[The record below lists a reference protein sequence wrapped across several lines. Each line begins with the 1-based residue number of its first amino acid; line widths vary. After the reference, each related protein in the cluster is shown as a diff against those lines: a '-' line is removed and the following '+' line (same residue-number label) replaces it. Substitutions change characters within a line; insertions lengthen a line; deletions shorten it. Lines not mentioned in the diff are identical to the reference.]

1 MSYDL
6 NIKQLEH
13 DITHGYKIVL
23 IVGAGIN
30 YSKEVKLQW
39 DQLLNPVFKD
49 ALRRICT
56 DNDLS
61 ASEYK
66 DILKLFDI
74 DDEGTNDLSFESWD
88 EFKILKSR
96 TVFDYSAPTKMSI
109 AKSVLRNQY
118 LYTLQSIIYRQ
129 CNRDIIKRAFQE
141 HYSIINNDET
151 REQDTEKPLYTLYT
165 VARMI
170 LLNPNIVGVITYN
183 YDNFLT
189 QAINIL
195 QDDISSYF
203 KEEEQLFIRNRYKT
217 RHDKDNRYRTDTL
230 NVIDVYGNKNDYEA
244 RENTFFVFHPHG
256 FIPPPYETEN
266 LDKYRIVFSQD
277 EYNDTTWETY
287 SWANDTQVHLIC
299 HYTSIIIG
307 SSFSDFTTQ
316 RILHYANKNGNKCK
330 RYYFGSYPQ
339 RNIDGYD
346 RIDKAEINL
355 AKLKF
360 KYLESIGLT
369 PIVHKDGFAHLFDKL
384 NEINTRFVC
393 KMNKFNK

>member
-1 MSYDL
+1 MSYEL

-13 DITHGYKIVL
+13 DIMHGNKIVL

-30 YSKEVKLQW
+30 YSKNVRLQW
-39 DQLLNPVFKD
+39 NQLVNPVFKD
-49 ALRRICT
+49 TLRQICV

-61 ASEYK
+61 VSECK
-66 DILKLFDI
+66 DIYKLFDI
-74 DDEGTNDLSFESWD
+74 DDEDTNDVTFENCNK
-88 EFKILKSR
+88 FKSLKSR
-96 TVFDYSAPTKMSI
+96 TMFDYSAPTKMSI

-118 LYTLQSIIYRQ
+118 LYKLQDIIYSQ
-129 CNRDIIKRAFQE
+129 CNRDIIKSTFQKY
-141 HYSIINNDET
+141 YSIENNDEK
-151 REQDTEKPLYTLYT
+151 RKQDKEKPLYTLYT

-195 QDDISSYF
+195 QDDIALYF
-203 KEEEQLFIRNRYKT
+203 KEKERLFIRNRYKT
-217 RHDKDNRYRTDTL
+217 MSDKSNGKRSDTL
-230 NVIDVYGNKNDYEA
+230 KVIDVYGNKNNYEA
-244 RENTFFVFHPHG
+244 KANTFYVFHPHG
-256 FIPPPYETEN
+256 FIPPAYETEN
-266 LDKYRIVFSQD
+266 LDKYRIVLSQD

-299 HYTSIIIG
+299 HYTSLIIG

-339 RNIDGYD
+339 RNADGYD
-346 RIDKAEINL
+346 RVSKAEINL

-369 PIVHKDGFAHLFDKL
+369 PVIHKEGFVYLFDKL
-384 NEINTRFVC
+384 NEINTKFIEEN
-393 KMNKFNK
+393 NK